1 MSKEA
6 LSEDRR
12 WIPVTERL
20 PTSGFKVLV
29 FWKNELGKG
38 RRTCA
43 EYVAARSQDG
53 DGFDL
58 DTPDDWFDVDESGTS
73 WIPEGWYETS
83 ETADDRR
90 YIDIP
95 VTHWQPLP
103 EVPT

>member
-1 MSKEA
+1 MSKEVIT
-6 LSEDRR
+6 EDRR
-12 WIPVTERL
+12 WIPVAERL

-43 EYVAARSQDG
+43 EYVAARSQDA
-53 DGFDL
+53 DNFDL
-58 DTPDDWFDVDESGTS
+58 DTPDDWFDVDESGQS

-83 ETADDRR
+83 ETAEERR

-95 VTHWQPLP
+95 VTHWLPLP
-103 EVPT
+103 EMPS